1 MTWQWRYQ
9 NSGPTKVAEAPVT
22 GEVSEEF
29 PSQSDAESWLGEQ
42 WRDLLSSGIDEVV
55 LEENGRVEY
64 AMPLTATD

>member
-9 NSGPTKVAEAPVT
+9 GSSSGSEV

-42 WRDLLSSGIDEVV
+42 WRELLAAGVDEVV
-55 LEENGRVEY
+55 LEENGRKEY
-64 AMPLTATD
+64 AMPLTAE

>member
-9 NSGPTKVAEAPVT
+9 SGGNPTSGPEGP
-22 GEVSEEF
+22 VSEEF

-42 WRDLLSSGIDEVV
+42 WRELLAAGVDEVV

-64 AMPLTATD
+64 TMPLRAVE

>member
-9 NSGPTKVAEAPVT
+9 NGGGGTGEV

-42 WRDLLSSGIDEVV
+42 WRDLLAAGVTEVT
-55 LEENGRVEY
+55 LEEGGRTEY
-64 AMPLTATD
+64 TMPLTAE

>member
-9 NSGPTKVAEAPVT
+9 NSGTTQEV

-42 WRDLLSSGIDEVV
+42 WRDLLSAGVDEVV
-55 LEENGRVEY
+55 LEENGRIEY
-64 AMPLTATD
+64 AMPLTAE

>member
-9 NSGPTKVAEAPVT
+9 NGGAPTTVDAPPP

-42 WRDLLSSGIDEVV
+42 WRDLLSAGVDEVV

-64 AMPLTATD
+64 AMPLSAE

>member
-9 NSGPTKVAEAPVT
+9 NSGTTQEV

-42 WRDLLSSGIDEVV
+42 WRELLSAGVDEVT

-64 AMPLTATD
+64 AMPLTAE

>member
-9 NSGPTKVAEAPVT
+9 NT
-22 GEVSEEF
+22 GDKAQADQASAVSEEF

-42 WRDLLSSGIDEVV
+42 WRDLLSSGVDEVV

-64 AMPLTATD
+64 AMPLTAE

>member
-9 NSGPTKVAEAPVT
+9 GGSSSEV

-42 WRDLLSSGIDEVV
+42 WRELLAGGVDEVT
-55 LEENGRVEY
+55 LEENGRKEY
-64 AMPLTATD
+64 AMPLTAE